1 MFEDSHFV
9 SLNACNTHP
18 LIHTIWLVHSKAG
31 CQSLKI
37 STLTQYMKHIWS
49 IISRVSAECSRSK
62 PPDMED
68 DTMVVFG
75 GSATFCG
82 LFAIYLFI
90 RGTISCFRPSSFTA
104 SWSLHLWAI
113 LPILFTDEQKIS
125 HINLC
130 CQSI

>member
-31 CQSLKI
+31 YQSLKI

-75 GSATFCG
+75 GPANFLWIICYIPVHQG
-82 LFAIYLFI
+82 DNQLLQALLLH
-90 RGTISCFRPSSFTA
+90 RLLEFT
-104 SWSLHLWAI
+104 SLSNTPYI
-113 LPILFTDEQKIS
+113 VSDEQKIS